1 MSTDGSFSRDVPG
14 DLPAGLAPGSPFRGS
29 AARAAGLVSAGV
41 LRGPRFRR
49 LYPDV
54 YLASDVEVTLALRAR
69 GAYLLV
75 VGRGAVGGFAAA
87 ELLGAS
93 CGPED
98 APVDLVVPGRA
109 YRTHP
114 GLTIH
119 RGLLV
124 PDEITTVDIVPVNI
138 GAGRGPV
145 PRSGPVE
152 HVVVTAARRTAYD
165 LACRLPLVDA
175 VVAVDAL
182 ANAHRFEPAAI
193 GGLRQRHLGARGSAH
208 LTEVIRLAN
217 RLSDSPM
224 ETRIR
229 LVIVFDGLPVPV
241 LQHPVGPYFLDMAY
255 PAIRLAV
262 EYDGQAH
269 RSQQRALRDLT
280 RQAYLSSRG
289 WKILRFTAVQVLRR
303 PWEVAAEVRSEL
315 IRAARRHGVGLDQVH
330 LY

>member
-1 MSTDGSFSRDVPG
+1 M
-14 DLPAGLAPGSPFRGS
+14 LGSPFRGS
-29 AARAAGLVSAGV
+29 AARAAGLVSPGV

-49 LYPDV
+49 LFPDV
-54 YLASDVEVTLALRAR
+54 YLATDVEVTLAVRAR
-69 GAYLLV
+69 GAHLLV
-75 VGRGAVGGFAAA
+75 AGRGAVGGYAAA

-98 APVDLVVPGRA
+98 SPVDLVVPGGA
-109 YRTHP
+109 YRAHP
-114 GLTIH
+114 GLAIH

-124 PDEITTVDIVPVNI
+124 PDEITTVEIEPVDT
-138 GAGRGPV
+138 GAGRRDPV
-145 PRSGPVE
+145 PCGGPVE
-152 HVVVTAARRTAYD
+152 RVVVTAARRTAYD
-165 LACRLPLVDA
+165 LACRLPLVEA

-182 ANAHRFEPAAI
+182 ANAHRFEPAVI
-193 GGLRQRHLGARGSAH
+193 DDLRQRHLGARGSAH

-262 EYDGQAH
+262 EYDGKNH
-269 RSQQRALRDLT
+269 RTQERALRDLT
-280 RQAYLSSRG
+280 RQAYLSGEG
-289 WKILRFTAVQVLRR
+289 WTVLRFTAVQVLRR

-315 IRAARRHGVGLDQVH
+315 IRAARRQGVGLDQVH